1 MKSHTSDCVEVAFA
15 TLCENVG
22 SPYALAAWLLFSS
35 SHLGFLSQLRMPQ
48 PLHYLSADTFRS
60 DYLVYSYLRKYEG
73 LQTGVDKKAVALEK
87 WRIAEERCAATNRHL
102 GSHSSL
108 GEDVESAIL
117 RARRK
122 IFRVLGSFS
131 YSKVLKRCAM
141 GPGATF
147 DLNRRSYPGT
157 KHSLPISVTP
167 SALPLAKAWMEQ
179 DIHWAFSGT
188 GVLPEGQ
195 YSLLPSAF
203 LLVDGNKLITVP
215 KDASTDRVIC
225 VEPTF
230 NLFLQKGVG
239 SYIRSRLKAF
249 GIDLDDQ
256 SRNQQLARLAFS
268 LGYST
273 LDLSSASDTICC
285 ELVKLLLPYDWWVY
299 LDAIRSKSTRL
310 EKDKWHLNSKWSSMG
325 NGYTFELE
333 TLIFW
338 SLSPECD
345 LLSVYGDDIVCSRSA
360 CSSYITILEGV
371 GFTVNTSKSYVDG
384 PFFESCGKHF
394 FFGRDVTPCFQKE
407 TVSSASSYVRA
418 YNRLFRYHDRT
429 PDSMLGLNVASVY
442 WEAYP
447 YGARPTVPH
456 TADDR
461 GFNLYHD
468 PSWFYCPTRGWK
480 CRVLKVPKVFLR
492 CYHDGLYTSKL
503 QDPFQDSFLDLR
515 GLKSV
520 SGLEHKARLSS
531 SWVQP
536 FAITSLWLPPR
547 SKV

>member
-1 MKSHTSDCVEVAFA
+1 MSHTSDCVEAAFA
-15 TLCENVG
+15 VLCETVN
-22 SPYALAAWLLFSS
+22 SPYALAAKLLISS
-35 SHLGFLSQLRMPQ
+35 SHRDFLENIKMPV
-48 PLHYLSADTFRS
+48 PLHYDCARAFNE

-73 LQTGVDKKAVALEK
+73 LETGVDKKAVALEK
-87 WRIAEERCAATNRHL
+87 WRSAEEQCAVTNTTL
-102 GSHSSL
+102 SSHSSL
-108 GEDVESAIL
+108 GDDVESAIL

-131 YSKVLKRCAM
+131 YSKVLRRCAM

-147 DLNRRSYPGT
+147 DLNRRSPPGT

-167 SALPLAKAWMEQ
+167 TALPYAKAWLEQ

-188 GVLPEGQ
+188 GVVPVGP
-195 YSLLPSAF
+195 YSLLKSSF
-203 LLVDGNKLITVP
+203 NVVRGNKLITVP

-239 SYIRSRLKAF
+239 SYIRGRLKAF
-249 GIDLDDQ
+249 SIDLDDQ
-256 SRNQQLARLAFS
+256 SRNQQLARLAYS

-285 ELVKLLLPYDWWVY
+285 NLVKLLLPYDWWVY
-299 LDAIRSKSTRL
+299 LDGIRSRETRL
-310 EKDKWHLNSKWSSMG
+310 EKDAWHKNEKWSSMG

-338 SLSPECD
+338 SLAPECD
-345 LLSVYGDDIVCSRSA
+345 LLSVYGDDIVCSRSV
-360 CSSYITILEGV
+360 SPTYIKILEGL
-371 GFTVNTSKSYVDG
+371 GFTVNVAKSYVDG
-384 PFFESCGKHF
+384 PFFESCGRHF
-394 FFGRDVTPCFQKE
+394 FRGHDVTPCFQKE
-407 TVSSASSYVRA
+407 TLSSASSYVRA

-429 PDSMLGLNVASVY
+429 PGSMLGLFVGQVF
-442 WEAYP
+442 WDAYP
-447 YGARPTVPH
+447 YGRKPTVPH

-468 PSWFYCPTRGWK
+468 PSWKYCPTRGFQ

-492 CYHDGLYTSKL
+492 NYHDGFYASKL
-503 QDPFQDSFLDLR
+503 QDPFQELHLDPR
-515 GLKSV
+515 GLSAV

-531 SWVQP
+531 SWIQP
-536 FAITSLWLPPR
+536 FTITSRWLPG
-547 SKV
+547 